1 MCHSPEGDTCL
12 PLLKQGQIKLFSM
25 KTSIRRNEKITGAFF
40 IAATTSAIIGQQ
52 FYSPVLNGADSL
64 DNANA
69 ASTQIALGAFFELIL
84 AISNIGTGIM
94 LYPRLKRYS
103 ESWGLGY
110 ALFRLLE
117 VVFILIGLLS
127 MLSLVTLSTEAL
139 SMNTETKLSAQ
150 SIASF
155 LKQVYGW
162 AFILGP
168 HFMLGI
174 NTLIYSSIFYLSQ
187 ILPKKLA
194 IFGIMGAVLIL
205 LAAVL
210 EIFGYIPHFSS
221 SIIFLA
227 LPIAVYE
234 MVLAGWLIIR
244 GFNKVA
250 YTPL

>member
-1 MCHSPEGDTCL
+1 MS
-12 PLLKQGQIKLFSM
+12 
-25 KTSIRRNEKITGAFF
+25 TSIRRNEKITGVFF

-52 FYSPVLNGADSL
+52 YYGPVLNSPNIL
-64 DNANA
+64 ESVHA
-69 ASTQIALGAFFELIL
+69 ASTKIALGAFFELIL

-94 LYPRLKRYS
+94 LYPRLKRFS

-110 ALFRLLE
+110 SLFRLLE

-127 MLSLVTLSTEAL
+127 MLTIKTLSEEAL
-139 SMNTETKLSAQ
+139 SMSPETKLSAQ
-150 SIASF
+150 SIAGL
-155 LKQVYGW
+155 LKQVYSW

-174 NTLIYSSIFYLSQ
+174 NTLIYSSIFYLSR

-194 IFGIMGAVLIL
+194 ILGITGAVLIL

-221 SIIFLA
+221 AIIFLA

-234 MVLAGWLIIR
+234 MVLAGWLIVK
-244 GFNKVA
+244 GFNKEA
-250 YTPL
+250 YMPL

>member
-1 MCHSPEGDTCL
+1 MN
-12 PLLKQGQIKLFSM
+12 
-25 KTSIRRNEKITGAFF
+25 TSIRRNEKITGVFF

-52 FYSPVLNGADSL
+52 SYSPVLNSTNIL
-64 DNANA
+64 ESVHA

-84 AISNIGTGIM
+84 AVSNIGTGIM

-103 ESWGLGY
+103 ESGGLGY
-110 ALFRLLE
+110 SLFRLLE

-127 MLSLVTLSTEAL
+127 MLTIRTLSTESL
-139 SMNTETKLSAQ
+139 TMSSETKLSVE
-150 SIASF
+150 SIAGS
-155 LKQVYGW
+155 LKQAYSW

-174 NTLIYSSIFYLSQ
+174 NTLIYSSIFYLSK

-194 IFGIMGAVLIL
+194 VFGITGAILIL

-221 SIIFLA
+221 TIIFLA

-234 MVLAGWLIIR
+234 MVLAGWLIIK
-244 GFNKVA
+244 GFNKEA
-250 YTPL
+250 YMPL

>member
-1 MCHSPEGDTCL
+1 MNS
-12 PLLKQGQIKLFSM
+12 SV
-25 KTSIRRNEKITGAFF
+25 RRNEKITGVFF
-40 IAATTSAIIGQQ
+40 IAATTSAIIGVQY
-52 FYSPVLNGADSL
+52 YSPVLHSTHILESAH
-64 DNANA
+64 A
-69 ASTQIALGAFFELIL
+69 ASTQIALGAFFELVL

-110 ALFRLLE
+110 SLFRLLE

-127 MLSLVTLSTEAL
+127 MLTIVTLSKEAQ
-139 SMNTETKLSAQ
+139 SMSSEAKLSVQ
-150 SIASF
+150 SIAGL
-155 LKQVYGW
+155 LKQVYSW

-174 NTLIYSSIFYLSQ
+174 NTLIYSSIFFLSK

-194 IFGIMGAVLIL
+194 VWGIAGAVLIL

-221 SIIFLA
+221 TIIFLA

-234 MVLAGWLIIR
+234 MVLAGWLIIK
-244 GFNKVA
+244 GFNKEA
-250 YTPL
+250 YTAL

>member
-1 MCHSPEGDTCL
+1 MNTH
-12 PLLKQGQIKLFSM
+12 
-25 KTSIRRNEKITGAFF
+25 IRRNEKITGVFF

-52 FYSPVLNGADSL
+52 YYSPVLHSAHILES
-64 DNANA
+64 AYA
-69 ASTQIALGAFFELIL
+69 ASTQIALGAFFELVL

-110 ALFRLLE
+110 SLFRLLE

-127 MLSLVTLSTEAL
+127 MLTIVTLSKEAQ
-139 SMNTETKLSAQ
+139 SMSSEAKLSVQ
-150 SIASF
+150 SIAGL
-155 LKQVYGW
+155 LKQIYSW

-174 NTLIYSSIFYLSQ
+174 NTLIYSGIFYLSE

-194 IFGIMGAVLIL
+194 VWGVTGAVLIL
-205 LAAVL
+205 LAALL

-221 SIIFLA
+221 TIIFLA
-227 LPIAVYE
+227 IPIAVYE
-234 MVLAGWLIIR
+234 MALAGRLIVK
-244 GFNKVA
+244 GFNKEA
-250 YTPL
+250 YTAL

>member
-1 MCHSPEGDTCL
+1 MS
-12 PLLKQGQIKLFSM
+12 
-25 KTSIRRNEKITGAFF
+25 TSTRRNEKITGAFF
-40 IAATTSAIIGQQ
+40 IAATTSAIIGVQY
-52 FYSPVLNGADSL
+52 YSPVLKSTNILES
-64 DNANA
+64 ANA

-84 AISNIGTGIM
+84 AISNIGTGVM

-110 ALFRLLE
+110 SLFRLLE

-127 MLSLVTLSTEAL
+127 MLTIATLSKEAL
-139 SMNTETKLSAQ
+139 SMSSEAKLSVQ
-150 SIASF
+150 SIAGF
-155 LKQVYGW
+155 LKQVYSW

-174 NTLIYSSIFYLSQ
+174 NTLIYSSIFYLSK

-194 IFGIMGAVLIL
+194 IFGITGAVLIL
-205 LAAVL
+205 LAAIL

-221 SIIFLA
+221 FIIFLA

-234 MVLAGWLIIR
+234 MVLAGWLIIK
-244 GFNKVA
+244 GFNKEA
-250 YTPL
+250 YTAL

>member
-12 PLLKQGQIKLFSM
+12 PLLNHRQIKLLNM
-25 KTSIRRNEKITGAFF
+25 NTSIRRNEKITGAFF
-40 IAATTSAIIGQQ
+40 IAATTSAITGVQY
-52 FYSPVLNGADSL
+52 YSPVLKSTNIL
-64 DNANA
+64 DIAYDV
-69 ASTQIALGAFFELIL
+69 SIQIALGAFFELIL

-127 MLSLVTLSTEAL
+127 MLVIMTLSKEAL
-139 SMNTETKLSAQ
+139 NMSTETKLSVQ
-150 SIASF
+150 SIAGF
-155 LKQVYGW
+155 LKQVYSW

-174 NTLIYSSIFYLSQ
+174 NTLIYSTIFYLSQ

-194 IFGIMGAVLIL
+194 IFGIMGAALIL

-221 SIIFLA
+221 TIIFLA

-250 YTPL
+250 YLPL

>member
-12 PLLKQGQIKLFSM
+12 LLFGLRQIKLFNM
-25 KTSIRRNEKITGAFF
+25 NTSIRRNEKITGIFF

-52 FYSPVLNGADSL
+52 YYNPVLQSTTILESAYT
-64 DNANA
+64 
-69 ASTQIALGAFFELIL
+69 ASTQIALGAFFELVL

-110 ALFRLLE
+110 SLFRLLE

-127 MLSLVTLSTEAL
+127 MLTIVTLSKEAL
-139 SMNTETKLSAQ
+139 NMSAEAKLPVR
-150 SIASF
+150 SIAGF
-155 LKQVYGW
+155 LKQVYSW

-174 NTLIYSSIFYLSQ
+174 NTLIYSGIFFLSK
-187 ILPKKLA
+187 ILPEKLA
-194 IFGIMGAVLIL
+194 VWGITGAVLIL

-221 SIIFLA
+221 TIIFLA

-234 MVLAGWLIIR
+234 MVLAGWLILK
-244 GFNKVA
+244 GFNKEA
-250 YTPL
+250 YTAL

>member
-1 MCHSPEGDTCL
+1 MN
-12 PLLKQGQIKLFSM
+12 
-25 KTSIRRNEKITGAFF
+25 TSVRRNEKITGVFF
-40 IAATTSAIIGQQ
+40 IAATTSAIIGVQY
-52 FYSPVLNGADSL
+52 YSPVLHSTNILDS
-64 DNANA
+64 AHA
-69 ASTQIALGAFFELIL
+69 ASTQIALGAFFELVL

-110 ALFRLLE
+110 SLFRLLE

-127 MLSLVTLSTEAL
+127 MLTIVTLSKEAQ
-139 SMNTETKLSAQ
+139 SMSSEAKLSVQ
-150 SIASF
+150 SIAGL
-155 LKQVYGW
+155 LKQVYSW

-174 NTLIYSSIFYLSQ
+174 NTLIYSSIFYLSK

-194 IFGIMGAVLIL
+194 VWGITGAVLIL

-221 SIIFLA
+221 TIIFLA

-234 MVLAGWLIIR
+234 MVLAGWLIIK
-244 GFNKVA
+244 GFNKEA
-250 YTPL
+250 YTAL